1 MTISFTG
8 TLILLFPL
16 VAANYFIIEPLF
28 FIAYFLMTAGLMF
41 LEHLRRSKILE
52 LGLVMSLT
60 WVIYRLI
67 VLALILAL

>member
-1 MTISFTG
+1 MTISFAG
-8 TLILLFPL
+8 SLLLLIPL
-16 VAANYFIIEPLF
+16 ALANYFYIEPIF
-28 FIAYFLMTAGLMF
+28 FIVYFLATAGLMF

-52 LGLVMSLT
+52 LGMIMSFT